1 MISISDCHS
10 RRDCCV
16 GLNPS
21 TDNSSGR
28 NLLTELNDC
37 GCQSLSAA
45 APFLRAGSVAACH
58 DQFSDCTP
66 RRSLRPI
73 PMDDHQCRH
82 PSDACSRGSRRGKI
96 LSKGSGKFFPRAQD
110 ESRVPDAVQRSPS
123 DAKHHLVRCSAGPGH
138 MGPDQ
143 PNEQTK
149 RRALR
154 KPSLVCADLL
164 AQGKR
169 ATSPPLPAR
178 RPNLFD
184 AACVTTSP
192 AVEKTGERRSART
205 LAALW
210 RSPSA

>member
-1 MISISDCHS
+1 
-10 RRDCCV
+10 
-16 GLNPS
+16 
-21 TDNSSGR
+21 
-28 NLLTELNDC
+28 
-37 GCQSLSAA
+37 
-45 APFLRAGSVAACH
+45 VAANALVRQLHFCEREA
-58 DQFSDCTP
+58 SPPAMINSATV
-66 RRSLRPI
+66 RLV
-73 PMDDHQCRH
+73 DHCARYRWTIT
-82 PSDACSRGSRRGKI
+82 SAGTLLMLAAVALDAA
-96 LSKGSGKFFPRAQD
+96 KFFPRAQD